1 MNFAIALVALLVA
14 LATGVPQKT
23 AENKA
28 PPQPNTAVAMGK
40 ATYLQYCASCHGP
53 DARGTGP
60 VAPALKSPPADLTGL
75 AKTHGGKFPDEYVG
89 GIVRFGKPLAAHG
102 SREMPVWG
110 GVFSRREN
118 GDQAATQRRIRNL
131 LEYLATLQEKES

>member
-1 MNFAIALVALLVA
+1 MNFTVA
-14 LATGVPQKT
+14 LAVLVVAIGTGARQEPAK
-23 AENKA
+23 KA
-28 PPQPNTAVAMGK
+28 PSQLKSAVALGK

-60 VAPALKSPPADLTGL
+60 TAPALKTPPADLTGL

-89 GIVRFGKPLAAHG
+89 GILRFGKPLAAHG
-102 SREMPVWG
+102 SRDMPVWG
-110 GVFSRREN
+110 TVLSRREN
-118 GDQAATQRRIRNL
+118 GDQAAMDRRIRNL